1 MTHLNRMFICFPTTN
16 VLRVTGGPVKSK
28 VWMQMLADLTGMR
41 LEIPQVEETGCLGA
55 VLMAMQGTGA
65 DISGV
70 QALNAE
76 MQVFEPNPANY
87 EAYQAKYQRYQK
99 LTDALKAM
107 L

>member
-1 MTHLNRMFICFPTTN
+1 M
-16 VLRVTGGPVKSK
+16 LRVTGGPVKSA

-55 VLMAMQGTGA
+55 ALMAMQGIGE
-65 DISGV
+65 DINQV

-76 MQVFEPNPANY
+76 MQIFEPNKANY

-99 LTDALKAM
+99 LTDALKVM